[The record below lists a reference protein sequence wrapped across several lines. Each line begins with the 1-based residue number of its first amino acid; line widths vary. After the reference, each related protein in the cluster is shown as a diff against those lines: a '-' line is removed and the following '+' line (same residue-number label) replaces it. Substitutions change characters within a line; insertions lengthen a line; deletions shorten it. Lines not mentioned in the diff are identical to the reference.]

1 MCQLILTISVF
12 EYFVSKIIYDRDTI
26 TILSSELD
34 EDYYGRDFSFEW
46 EILQEDLRAEMEAEM
61 EAGQIKDPFVAGETV
76 VKKFYCF
83 PFESTRRQAAAPKA
97 RTSLL

>member
-1 MCQLILTISVF
+1 MVF

-83 PFESTRRQAAAPKA
+83 PFESTRFSGQK
-97 RTSLL
+97 